1 MNVEVNKI
9 LAIET
14 SCDETAIALLGCAKL
29 NNISNNV
36 LGDISILGNTVSSQ
50 AELHAQFGGVY
61 PALAKREHAKNIVPV
76 LLNTLKQAGFNTD
89 QKYIFNDDQRQY
101 LKNLFN
107 HEPELYEIFI
117 SELPIIESGAINN
130 IAITTGPGLEPA
142 LWVGINFA
150 KALNYIWGIP
160 LIPVNHMEGHIL
172 SPLLSPTAPDFSNKF
187 ELPALALLISGG
199 HTEIVYVPELGKYNK
214 IGQTLDDAVGEA
226 FDKVA
231 RLLGLS
237 YPGGPQISK
246 LAQID
251 RLSHPKATIELPKP
265 MLHSGDLNMSFS
277 GLKTAV
283 LYMVQKLQ
291 TSSETGEL
299 SDELKQNIA
308 RSFEDSVTEVLVKK
322 VLKAIEQYA
331 GDESV
336 KTILVG
342 GGVSANT
349 FIKQN
354 LTDAVQKYDANISVI
369 FPEVELSTDNAIMI
383 GMVGALKIFT
393 KTNQQIKNSDIIDAG
408 EIVANSNWSF

>member
-1 MNVEVNKI
+1 MNNEVVKI

-14 SCDETAIALLGCAKL
+14 SCDETAIALLACTNQNDTSVNL
-29 NNISNNV
+29 
-36 LGDISILGNTVSSQ
+36 LGNISILGNTVSSQ
-50 AELHAQFGGVY
+50 AQLHAEFGGVY

-76 LLNTLKQAGFNTD
+76 LIDTLNQAGLQTD
-89 QKYIFNDDQRQY
+89 GKYIFTDEQKTY

-107 HEPELYEIFI
+107 HEPELYENFI
-117 SELPIIESGAINN
+117 NDLPAIENN
-130 IAITTGPGLEPA
+130 KIDSIAITTGPGLEPA

-150 KALNYIWGIP
+150 KALNYIWGVP
-160 LIPVNHMEGHIL
+160 LTPVNHMEGHIL
-172 SPLLSPTAPDFSNKF
+172 SPLLSPTAPESSNKF

-199 HTEIVYVPELGKYNK
+199 HTEIVYVPELGVYQK

-231 RLLGLS
+231 RLLGLP

-251 RLSHPKATIELPKP
+251 RLSHAKATLDLPKP

-283 LYMVQKLQ
+283 LYMVQKLKEASI
-291 TSSETGEL
+291 TKEL
-299 SDELKQNIA
+299 SDEQKQNIA

-322 VLKAIEQYA
+322 VLKAIEQYG

-354 LTDAVQKYDANISVI
+354 LTNAVQKYDANISVI
-369 FPEVELSTDNAIMI
+369 FPESELSTDNAIMI
-383 GMVGALKIFT
+383 GMVGALKSFG
-393 KTNQQIKNSDIIDAG
+393 KNQIKNSDIVDAG
-408 EIVANSNWSF
+408 ELVANSNWSF